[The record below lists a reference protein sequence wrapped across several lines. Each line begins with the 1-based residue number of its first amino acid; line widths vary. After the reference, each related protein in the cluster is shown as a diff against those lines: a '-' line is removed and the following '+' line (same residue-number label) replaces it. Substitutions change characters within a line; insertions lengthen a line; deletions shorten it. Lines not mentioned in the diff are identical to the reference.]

1 MAYYDF
7 KKSSGGSSVEA
18 IIDQSEY
25 ITNTF
30 INPGSGAASPSGGW
44 TATPVIEVVPG
55 EVLTFAAKN
64 NGSGYFSKYDANQTW
79 LGTFTLS
86 DFGYVLFTVPSDTHY
101 IRLSNQDANMAH
113 LMAWR
118 GLSN

>member
-7 KKSSGGSSVEA
+7 KKSSGGSGVEA

-25 ITNTF
+25 IANTF

-44 TATPVIEVVPG
+44 TATPFIEVVPG

-79 LGTFTLS
+79 LGSFTLS

-118 GLSN
+118 GLST